1 MQVLCHR
8 AATGLS
14 IDNDASPCV
23 HHAANGLAIAGAA
36 LIPAHLLGLVY
47 DQRELEISQIKS
59 ACKCPRLSPSYYRSA
74 LVSAFFIQFCSASEF
89 LILFERRCAGVC
101 VCLCARVPVRVCAYR
116 WVSNMQFACSLRL
129 KVYYKFPTCLA
140 LGHDLSEV
148 DLCVCFAAFS
158 RLSYARHIY

>member
-1 MQVLCHR
+1 MQPLDYPLIMTHR
-8 AATGLS
+8 RVF
-14 IDNDASPCV
+14 IM
-23 HHAANGLAIAGAA
+23 
-36 LIPAHLLGLVY
+36 LLVVW
-47 DQRELEISQIKS
+47 
-59 ACKCPRLSPSYYRSA
+59 LSPALLSFLPICSGWYTTNENWKYLKSNPHVRRPPLSLSFYRSA

-129 KVYYKFPTCLA
+129 KVCYKFPTCLA